1 MMTSK
6 NLHPAQDSELKF
18 LRRQVDGRVEDALR
32 SEPHSNVSQDL
43 DRARR
48 ELKEFVEKLRRDGY
62 NI

>member
-1 MMTSK
+1 MTSK
-6 NLHPAQDSELKF
+6 SLHPAQDFELKF
-18 LRRQVDGRVEDALR
+18 LRRQVDSRVEDALR